1 MAGEVLKWDGLLRW
15 SLSHAD
21 GIRPAR
27 ILRYCVSEE
36 DRKWLVEALQAQT
49 LDVAKR
55 MKEIQLVMSIT
66 EDVLEL
72 QGIEPLATGWYR
84 QKSTVGDRFRPL
96 AVDFD
101 CQRSIEGEK
110 RKKKKRKRIKR
121 REEENIAPVLA
132 RGSSARRRLRIAR
145 AHCRPHPR
153 GEKDRGD

>member
-1 MAGEVLKWDGLLRW
+1 
-15 SLSHAD
+15 
-21 GIRPAR
+21 GIYQPAR
-27 ILRYCVSEE
+27 LPVR
-36 DRKWLVEALQAQT
+36 R
-49 LDVAKR
+49 
-55 MKEIQLVMSIT
+55 
-66 EDVLEL
+66 
-72 QGIEPLATGWYR
+72 PLATGWYR

-110 RKKKKRKRIKR
+110 RKKKKKKRIKR

-153 GEKDRGD
+153 GDKDRGDGCRPDVAGRKNLPAAISFLANKAAIYSSHRVR

>member
-72 QGIEPLATGWYR
+72 QGIESADI
-84 QKSTVGDRFRPL
+84 VGKF
-96 AVDFD
+96 
-101 CQRSIEGEK
+101 C
-110 RKKKKRKRIKR
+110 
-121 REEENIAPVLA
+121 VLFELSVGHLDL
-132 RGSSARRRLRIAR
+132 GSIAR
-145 AHCRPHPR
+145 ACCL
-153 GEKDRGD
+153 EVLT